1 MNYWWSGDIICCYSH
16 LPFLCFSCSFN
27 WIIIS
32 ITFVSAF
39 SICRLQCQCSWL
51 RFRSS
56 ATNVGPFH
64 YYLLLHNL
72 FVFVGFILC
81 ISYSSISYTYCVAS
95 SRHSFHASI
104 THLLFIGLMLS
115 AVQTIHFHAF
125 YCSLFTFLSSSVL

>member
-16 LPFLCFSCSFN
+16 LPFLCYSCSFN

-56 ATNVGPFH
+56 ASNVGPFH

-81 ISYSSISYTYCVAS
+81 ISYSDLIYVLCCIFPSLVSCIHYSFVVHRTYAFCCSNYPFSCFLRFVA
-95 SRHSFHASI
+95 F
-104 THLLFIGLMLS
+104 F
-115 AVQTIHFHAF
+115 
-125 YCSLFTFLSSSVL
+125 